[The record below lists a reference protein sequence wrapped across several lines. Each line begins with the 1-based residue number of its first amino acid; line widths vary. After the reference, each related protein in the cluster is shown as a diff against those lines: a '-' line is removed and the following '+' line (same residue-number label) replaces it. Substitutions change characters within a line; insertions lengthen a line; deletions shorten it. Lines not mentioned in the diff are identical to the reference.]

1 MRKVTIVVI
10 LSPTSWI
17 CHEHHQSQCSG
28 YIVALDM
35 KVTDKI
41 IDVTEPFIRGRT
53 VVLWKPWTLTIKLN
67 PNTVY
72 WPWIIKLLWLID
84 LSADQKLKFT
94 AASGSRK
101 NGILDLQV
109 NSLWNW
115 IWLWRLRLRG
125 EVFRFWHLRSPRAT
139 TATTYCTCLIIK
151 YRKSSLLLNK
161 VWLIAHDSFMIQFLV
176 ILVFLYGYLLKWS
189 FVKTEVFSSR
199 KILQKARWVTSSVW
213 LIPY

>member
-1 MRKVTIVVI
+1 MWPSHSFVGA
-10 LSPTSWI
+10 LW
-17 CHEHHQSQCSG
+17 CSENLG
-28 YIVALDM
+28 HWRSKFDRLI
-35 KVTDKI
+35 
-41 IDVTEPFIRGRT
+41 
-53 VVLWKPWTLTIKLN
+53 IKLN

-139 TATTYCTCLIIK
+139 TATTYCTCLITK